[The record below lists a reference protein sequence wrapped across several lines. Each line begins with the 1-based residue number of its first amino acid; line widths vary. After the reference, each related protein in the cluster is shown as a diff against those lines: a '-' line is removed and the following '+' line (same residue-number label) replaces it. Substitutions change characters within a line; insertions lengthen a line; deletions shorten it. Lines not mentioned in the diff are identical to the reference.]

1 MRNRLLDHLP
11 ENWYPPRRPLRFV
24 LLAIL
29 LAVVGQW
36 TLNSSNIFAS
46 VLLWIAA
53 LTSLMLVKPQDD
65 VSSSPPLN
73 IVARTRDASPSWPF
87 IVAAALCSLC
97 AFVLNTDT
105 SFKVGGAIAPQ
116 FTQAG
121 VLAWFTSIVLFLA
134 AFWQPE
140 KNAAAWR
147 ALIRTRWHTIQSGLT
162 LCWSGTTLALI
173 AVLIVG
179 AFFYLH
185 RLDTIPAE
193 MTSDHAEKLLDVND
207 ILEGHSPVFFPRNTG
222 REPLQFYLTAALI
235 WLTGLPLS
243 HLALKLGTALIGFL
257 TIPATFLLARE
268 MFDKTIAILAAF
280 FVAVLHWPV
289 SIARM
294 GLRYPFTPFF
304 AAISLYF
311 VLRALKY
318 QKRNDFLMAGFWLGV
333 GLYGYIPSRNVPL
346 LVLGLFVLWMIVS
359 GWRIQNRRAFIL
371 NLGLMF
377 ALVLVIFVP
386 LLRYAL
392 DFPEMF
398 WYRALTRVTSIE
410 VPVQG
415 GTLSLLAQNLVNLAL
430 AFNWRGD
437 ETWTTNIP
445 YAPTL
450 DEVSG
455 ALLILGVAIAL
466 YRWVC
471 QRQTMYFY
479 LLVMFI
485 ALLMPSALSL
495 AFPRENPSLVR
506 MGGAIPFTAILLAL
520 PVAFFLRTIYQQAG
534 KTWSIIG
541 LGLLLAPVI
550 LLNYQWYF
558 IEYDKS
564 YRQAAQ
570 NSTEVAAVISGFAKS
585 VGDLQHAYF
594 IGYPHWID
602 GRAIAIHIGDITW
615 KNFTL
620 DAADFFVKDT
630 TNLLFILHREDSA
643 NLKLLQERY
652 PHGQLRTVRSRT
664 PGKDFLSFFIPA
676 SQGE

>member
-1 MRNRLLDHLP
+1 MVDPSRYRPRL
-11 ENWYPPRRPLRFV
+11 F
-24 LLAIL
+24 LLAL
-29 LAVVGQW
+29 FFAVVGQW
-36 TLNSSNIFAS
+36 TLLNTSHLFAS
-46 VLLWIAA
+46 GVLWVVA
-53 LTSLMLVKPQDD
+53 LTALMLAKPQDD
-65 VSSSPPLN
+65 TSSSSSQN
-73 IVARTRDASPSWPF
+73 IVVQPTIPSPRWLLLGT
-87 IVAAALCSLC
+87 AALGSLG
-97 AFVLNTDT
+97 AFVLNMDT
-105 SFKVGGAIAPQ
+105 SFKVGSAIEPQ
-116 FTQAG
+116 FTPAG
-121 VLAWFTSIVLFLA
+121 VLAWLAGIVCFLA

-140 KNAAAWR
+140 KNAAEWR
-147 ALIRTRWHTIQSGLT
+147 AVIRSRWHALQNGLT
-162 LCWSGTTLALI
+162 LCWRGTTLALMAI
-173 AVLIVG
+173 LLVG
-179 AFFYLH
+179 AFFYLY
-185 RLDTIPAE
+185 RLDTLPAE

-207 ILEGHSPVFFPRNTG
+207 ILEGYSPVFFLRNTG

-235 WLTGLPLS
+235 RLTGLPLS

-268 MFDKTIAILAAF
+268 MFDSTTAICAAF

-304 AAISLYF
+304 AAISFYF
-311 VLRALKY
+311 VMRALKH
-318 QKRNDFLMAGFWLGV
+318 QKRNDFLMAGFWLGL

-346 LVLGLFVLWMIVS
+346 AVLGLSVLWMIVS
-359 GWRIQNRRAFIL
+359 RRRIQNWRSFL
-371 NLGLMF
+371 LHLGLMF
-377 ALVLVIFVP
+377 ALTFVVFIP
-386 LLRYAL
+386 LLRYTL

-415 GTLSLLAQNLVNLAL
+415 SILSLLAQNLVNLAL

-437 ETWTTNIP
+437 EVWTTNIP

-450 DEVSG
+450 DEISG
-455 ALLILGVAIAL
+455 ALLILGIAIAF
-466 YRWVC
+466 YRWAD
-471 QRQTMYFY
+471 QRQTMYLY

-485 ALLMPSALSL
+485 VLLMPSALSL

-534 KTWSIIG
+534 VVWSMIG

-550 LLNYQWYF
+550 LLNYRWYF
-558 IEYDKS
+558 IEYDQS

-570 NSTEVAAVISGFAKS
+570 NSTEVAAVLRSFANS
-585 VGDLQHAYF
+585 VGDRQHAYF

-602 GRAIAIHIGDITW
+602 GRAIAIHLGDISW

-620 DAADFFVKDT
+620 DARDFFVNDT
-630 TNLLFILHREDSA
+630 TNLLFILHPDDTV
-643 NLKLLQERY
+643 NLQHLQERY
-652 PHGQLRTVRSRT
+652 PQGQLRMVRSRT
-664 PGKDFLSFFIPA
+664 PGKDFLSFFVPA
-676 SQGE
+676 VMEE